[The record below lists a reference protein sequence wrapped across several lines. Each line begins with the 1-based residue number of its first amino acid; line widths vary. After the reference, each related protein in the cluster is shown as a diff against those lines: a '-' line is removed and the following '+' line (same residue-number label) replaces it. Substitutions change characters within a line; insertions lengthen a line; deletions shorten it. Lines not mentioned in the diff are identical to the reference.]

1 LSAALGV
8 LSRLSFKDFEELAV
22 SLGGDLQPDDFDR
35 EMMRRCIEIAVQSG
49 KNGEYPYGAVISRA
63 GKLVV
68 ESINRVAHEHDVTRH
83 AEAESISLAQK
94 ILGTIS
100 LSDCVLYATSEP
112 CVYCAYA
119 IRESRLG
126 RVVYALHSPYMG
138 GYSRWNV
145 LADPG
150 LSEKMPEVFDS
161 PPEIVSGFMAE
172 DTERALLEANP
183 LVWGFVKRRGLFVAG
198 PHARFVAP
206 PPSKVSRRVVRHL
219 MPILRRLVYDRF
231 GRRM

>member
-1 LSAALGV
+1 MSRIGDWAA
-8 LSRLSFKDFEELAV
+8 DN
-22 SLGGDLQPDDFDR
+22 FDR

-49 KNGEYPYGAVISRA
+49 RNGEYPYGAVITRA

-68 ESINRVAHEHDVTRH
+68 ESTNRVAHEHDVTRH

-94 ILGTIS
+94 LLGTIS
-100 LSDCVLYATSEP
+100 LSDCALYATSEP

-138 GYSRWNV
+138 GHSRWDV
-145 LADPG
+145 LTDRG
-150 LSEKMPEVFDS
+150 LSEKMPEVFDA

-172 DTERALLEANP
+172 ETEQALLEWNP
-183 LVWGFVKRRGLFVAG
+183 LVWGFVRRRGLFVTG
-198 PHARFVAP
+198 PRAYFAAP
-206 PPSKVSRRVVRHL
+206 PPTKVSKRVMRHF
-219 MPILRRLVYDRF
+219 MPVLRRLVYDRF
-231 GRRM
+231 GRKM

>member
-1 LSAALGV
+1 MTANWA
-8 LSRLSFKDFEELAV
+8 FADFEEPGAV
-22 SLGGDLQPDDFDR
+22 SRMGDWAADNFDHA
-35 EMMRRCIEIAVQSG
+35 MMRRCIEIAVQSG
-49 KNGEYPYGAVISRA
+49 RNGEYPYGAVITRA

-138 GYSRWNV
+138 GHSRWDV
-145 LADPG
+145 LTDQG
-150 LSEKMPEVFDS
+150 LSEKMPEVFDA

-172 DTERALLEANP
+172 ETEQALLEWNP
-183 LVWGFVKRRGLFVAG
+183 LVWGFVRRRGLFVTG
-198 PHARFVAP
+198 PHTHFAAAP
-206 PPSKVSRRVVRHL
+206 PTKVAKRVMRHF
-219 MPILRRLVYDRF
+219 MPVLRRLVYDRF
-231 GRRM
+231 GRKM

>member
-1 LSAALGV
+1 MIAIGKRDRSG
-8 LSRLSFKDFEELAV
+8 SRELEAV
-22 SLGGDLQPDDFDR
+22 SAVENPKDDSFDQK
-35 EMMRRCIEIAVQSG
+35 MMRRCIDIAVQSG
-49 KNGEYPYGAVISRA
+49 KNGEYPYGAVITRA
-63 GKLVV
+63 GKLIV

-112 CVYCAYA
+112 CVYCSYA

-138 GYSRWNV
+138 GLSRWNV
-145 LADPG
+145 LTDEG
-150 LSEKMPEVFDS
+150 LSEKMPEVFDP
-161 PPEIVSGFMAE
+161 PPEVVSGFMAAE
-172 DTERALLEANP
+172 TEQALLDWDP
-183 LVWGFVKRRGLFVAG
+183 LVWGFIKRRGLFITG
-198 PHARFVAP
+198 PHARFTVP
-206 PPSKVSRRVVRHL
+206 QPTTVSRRVMRHL

-231 GRRM
+231 GRRL

>member
-1 LSAALGV
+1 
-8 LSRLSFKDFEELAV
+8 V
-22 SLGGDLQPDDFDR
+22 SLGGNLQPGDVDR

-49 KNGEYPYGAVISRA
+49 RNGEYPYGAVISRA

-68 ESINRVAHEHDVTRH
+68 ESINRVAHEGDVTRH
-83 AEAESISLAQK
+83 AEAETISLAQK
-94 ILGTIS
+94 TLGTIS
-100 LSDCVLYATSEP
+100 LSDCALYATSEP

-145 LADPG
+145 LVDLG
-150 LSEKMPEVFDS
+150 LSEKMPEVFDP
-161 PPEIVSGFMAE
+161 PPEIVCGFMAE
-172 DTERALLEANP
+172 ETEQALLKANP
-183 LVWGFVKRRGLFVAG
+183 LVWGFVKRRGLFVTG
-198 PHARFVAP
+198 PHARFAAP
-206 PPSKVSRRVVRHL
+206 PPAKVSRRVVWHL